1 MLLWVKL
8 SSCARE
14 AGAGAVHLGGDEVDG
29 QLAALGDLG
38 AAGVHRAPVDPERG
52 SVADPVEDL
61 RTDAVDDR
69 EPGLDEQ
76 LADPGWGSGP
86 RSSGW
91 R

>member
-8 SSCARE
+8 SSCAARPE
-14 AGAGAVHLGGDEVDG
+14 RAPVHLGGDEVDG

-38 AAGVHRAPVDPERG
+38 AAGVHRVPVDPEGG

-76 LADPGWGSGP
+76 LRDPGSG
-86 RSSGW
+86 
-91 R
+91 